1 MTLFVV
7 DPAEM
12 IGPAV
17 DVPAMDVTPHWQR
30 TIPDHVA
37 LRRLVQPAPKNDRAR
52 WKRPAEPE
60 GSDR

>member
-1 MTLFVV
+1 MTQFVV
-7 DPAEM
+7 DPADM

-17 DVPAMDVTPHWQR
+17 DVTPHWQR

-52 WKRPAEPE
+52 WKRPAEPRE
-60 GSDR
+60 ASR